1 MLSFLEFLE
10 ERKVDPV
17 ELANR
22 AARRYG
28 KKEKYGKWFS
38 AEKGKHIPLK
48 SFSAKTSNEVE
59 RKSEKVYNK
68 LGGSE
73 KYHAAH
79 KSTTMK
85 ISDLNPTQPFVRT
98 DNQEKLKTKVDEKSP
113 SHIIVATHK
122 GKHYIMDGHH
132 AVAAAA
138 FRGDTHVPV
147 KHLDMDK
154 Y

>member
-1 MLSFLEFLE
+1 MLSFLQFIT
-10 ERKVDPV
+10 ERKSDSI

-22 AARRYG
+22 VARRYG

-38 AEKGKHIPLK
+38 SEKGKHIPLR
-48 SFSAKTSNEVE
+48 SFNAKESNEVE
-59 RKSEKVYNK
+59 KKSEKVFNK

-73 KYHAAH
+73 QYHAAH
-79 KSTTMK
+79 KPTDMK
-85 ISDLNPTQPFVRT
+85 ISDLNATQPFVRT
-98 DNQEKLKTKVDEKSP
+98 NNQETLKNKISEKTP
-113 SHIIVATHK
+113 SHILVATHK

-132 AVAAAA
+132 AVMAAAM
-138 FRGDTHVPV
+138 RGETHVPV

>member
-1 MLSFLEFLE
+1 MLSFLQFIE
-10 ERKVDPV
+10 ERKADPI

-38 AEKGKHIPLK
+38 AEKGKHIPLR
-48 SFSAKTSNEVE
+48 SFNAKQSNEVE
-59 RKSEKVYNK
+59 RKSEKVYKK
-68 LGGSE
+68 LGGS
-73 KYHAAH
+73 KQYHAAH
-79 KSTTMK
+79 KPTDMK
-85 ISDLNPTQPFVRT
+85 ISDLNATQPFVKT
-98 DNQEKLKTKVDEKSP
+98 LDQETLKKKMNEKNP
-113 SHIIVATHK
+113 SHILVATHK

-132 AVAAAA
+132 AVMAAAM
-138 FRGDTHVPV
+138 RGETHVPV